1 MIEILIYMSYMILRM
16 AVNMLY
22 LLCFPGCFI
31 HHQYAN
37 LLKTGMFFCLF
48 FFYFILFLKGTLV

>member
-1 MIEILIYMSYMILRM
+1 MIEILIYMSYIILRM

-37 LLKTGMFFCLF
+37 LLKTGMFFFLF
-48 FFYFILFLKGTLV
+48 FLTLFYF